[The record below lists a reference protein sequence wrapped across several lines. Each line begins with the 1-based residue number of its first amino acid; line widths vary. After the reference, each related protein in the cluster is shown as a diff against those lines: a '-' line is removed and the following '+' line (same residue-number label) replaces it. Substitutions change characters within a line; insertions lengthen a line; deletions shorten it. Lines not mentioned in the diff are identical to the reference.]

1 MPIVHALVHHL
12 FPYGRLNVLDL
23 TYYFFNFKNY
33 MIDEFIF
40 LMNMIDEIVRAVN
53 IFFFSF
59 QNLEHSLVFFFFFSE
74 WSTH

>member
-1 MPIVHALVHHL
+1 MPIVDALVHHL

-40 LMNMIDEIVRAVN
+40 
-53 IFFFSF
+53 F
-59 QNLEHSLVFFFFFSE
+59 
-74 WSTH
+74 